1 KLYSCLGSVVKVVGS
16 RSDFRRFRW
25 AVSLD
30 RFTNISCLPRIVN
43 PFWEKIFRSGQIP
56 CQQSLLGVYL
66 VADSESQS
74 VTPMPQK
81 PALVKTAELWL
92 RVESIDQTMVQ
103 LRQILRH
110 KQGDVYDLQD
120 KRPQDSNR
128 HRQTTLTLKVPSIV
142 LEYRSGKLGKI
153 QLTPPEV

>member
-1 KLYSCLGSVVKVVGS
+1 
-16 RSDFRRFRW
+16 
-25 AVSLD
+25 
-30 RFTNISCLPRIVN
+30 
-43 PFWEKIFRSGQIP
+43 
-56 CQQSLLGVYL
+56 
-66 VADSESQS
+66 
-74 VTPMPQK
+74 MPQK
-81 PALVKTAELWL
+81 PALVKTAELSL

-103 LRQILRH
+103 LRQILRN

-120 KRPQDSNR
+120 ERPQDSNR